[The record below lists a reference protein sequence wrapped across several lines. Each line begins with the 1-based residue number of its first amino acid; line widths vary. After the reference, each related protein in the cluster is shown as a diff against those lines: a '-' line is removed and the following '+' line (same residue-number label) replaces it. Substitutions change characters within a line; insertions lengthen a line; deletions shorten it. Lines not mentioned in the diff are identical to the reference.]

1 MHYALFVSAFVFFAV
16 LAPLKITLF
25 TCAMLLL
32 VTSVVKISAQ
42 SIVDLEFSYG
52 EAFKAVALSFFFLVL
67 ALFTLVSFF
76 IGTSTQISGLPALAV
91 LAGFFSAYI
100 LGFKFGLGTTFGASA
115 IIALVST
122 FISSLLFW
130 MGKTVFL

>member
-76 IGTSTQISGLPALAV
+76 IGTSAQISGLPALAV

-100 LGFKFGLGTTFGASA
+100 LGF
-115 IIALVST
+115 
-122 FISSLLFW
+122 
-130 MGKTVFL
+130 